1 MLNRLRTVALIAMM
15 TIGVWALAGQEGQA
29 QTTYYYPG
37 TTVTP
42 SVTVN
47 PYNPSTVYSSGTV
60 YSSPYTTYYSAPR
73 TYRFR
78 RPVYTAPPI
87 LLNAPY
93 GYGSTYRVPTQSYYY
108 PNYSTYYYYRY

>member
-1 MLNRLRTVALIAMM
+1 MMSRLRTVALIAILTM
-15 TIGVWALAGQEGQA
+15 GVWALIGQEGQA

-37 TTVTP
+37 TTVNP
-42 SVTVN
+42 RVTVN
-47 PYNPSTVYSSGTV
+47 PYNPSTVYT
-60 YSSPYTTYYSAPR
+60 SPYTTYYSAPR

-87 LLNAPY
+87 ILNAPY
-93 GYGSTYRVPTQSYYY
+93 GYGSTYQVPTQSYYY